1 MKLIHYIAFVQIL
14 LLVVD
19 FCSATQFVPKF
30 KGNWCED
37 KNERRNIPKIMR
49 ELGLSEDIIKAYEDG
64 APAVLDIGYIPT
76 DAEYNV
82 TGMDPMGNEIQLT
95 FERKQKQLEK
105 IDFFGS
111 ELYFKSSFNNN
122 MMNMFF
128 FKNPKDSL
136 FFKIQINMIVTF
148 KDTFLKFRI
157 VERKTKTP
165 TFTLFTR
172 CLHGS

>member
-1 MKLIHYIAFVQIL
+1 MY
-14 LLVVD
+14 
-19 FCSATQFVPKF
+19 SVPKF

-37 KNERRNIPKIMR
+37 KNERRNISKIMR

-64 APAVLDIGYIPT
+64 VPAVLDIGYIPT
-76 DAEYNV
+76 DAQYNV

-95 FERKQKQLEK
+95 FEQKQKQLEK

-128 FKNPKDSL
+128 FKNPKDS
-136 FFKIQINMIVTF
+136 
-148 KDTFLKFRI
+148 
-157 VERKTKTP
+157 
-165 TFTLFTR
+165 
-172 CLHGS
+172 S